1 MLTRR
6 RFTLAAAGAAG
17 LLSAPAV
24 LRAQTRP
31 VLRIG
36 LGPQQPTQAD
46 TKRVWEPIYTAICD
60 KIGFEAKIT
69 VANDWAGIS
78 TAIGNDHLDLAQMG
92 PWGCVLAK
100 INAGARPISM
110 MQIQG
115 RPFYKAIIVA
125 RPDLKLAK
133 FPEDAKGLSMQML
146 DVGSTSG
153 WLVPTHWMRARGIEP
168 KSYFGKY
175 AEGASAAAAQMATVN
190 GQVDLATGWDTH
202 RNTMIRNGTIKED
215 ANRVVWESDPLP
227 NEPIVV
233 RKGLPEDVAKKL
245 QDAFSNLNATEL
257 ASLPWPYSGFKAT
270 THEPYAVLET
280 MGRDLG
286 VIKSS

>member
-6 RFTLAAAGAAG
+6 RFTSAAVGAAG
-17 LLSAPAV
+17 LLAAPAV

-60 KIGFEAKIT
+60 KIGYEAKIT

-92 PWGCVLAK
+92 PWGYVLAK

-125 RPDLKLAK
+125 RPDLTLGK
-133 FPEDAKGLSMQML
+133 FPEDAKGMSMQML

-153 WLVPTHWMRARGIEP
+153 WLVPTHWLRAKGMEP
-168 KSYFGKY
+168 KTYFGKY

-233 RKGLPEDVAKKL
+233 RKGMPDDLAKKL
-245 QDAFSNLNATEL
+245 QDAFNNLNATEL

>member
-6 RFTLAAAGAAG
+6 RFTSATVGAAG
-17 LLSAPAV
+17 LLAAPAV

-69 VANDWAGIS
+69 VANDWAGIA

-92 PWGCVLAK
+92 PWGYVLAK

-125 RPDLKLAK
+125 RPDLKLVK
-133 FPEDAKGLSMQML
+133 FPEDAKGMSMQML

-153 WLVPTHWMRARGIEP
+153 WLVPTHWLRAKGMEP
-168 KSYFGKY
+168 KTYFSKY
-175 AEGASAAAAQMATVN
+175 AEGASAAAAQMATAN

-233 RKGLPEDVAKKL
+233 RKGLPDDVAAKL
-245 QDAFSNLNATEL
+245 QDAFNNLNATEL

>member
-6 RFTLAAAGAAG
+6 RFTFAAAGAAG
-17 LLSAPAV
+17 LLAAPAV

-60 KIGFEAKIT
+60 KIGYEAKIT

-92 PWGCVLAK
+92 PWGYVLAK

-125 RPDLKLAK
+125 RPDLKLTR
-133 FPEDAKGLSMQML
+133 FPEDAKGMSMQML

-153 WLVPTHWMRARGIEP
+153 WLVPTHWLRARGLEP
-168 KSYFGKY
+168 KTFFGKY
-175 AEGASAAAAQMATVN
+175 AEGASAAAAQMATAN

-233 RKGLPEDVAKKL
+233 RKGLPEDLAKKL
-245 QDAFSNLNATEL
+245 QDAFANLNATEL
-257 ASLPWPYSGFKAT
+257 ASLPWPYSGFKST
-270 THEPYAVLET
+270 THEPYAVLEA

>member
-6 RFTLAAAGAAG
+6 RFTSAAVGAAG
-17 LLSAPAV
+17 LLAAPAV

-69 VANDWAGIS
+69 VANDWAGIA

-92 PWGCVLAK
+92 PWGYVLAK

-133 FPEDAKGLSMQML
+133 FPEDAKGMSMQML

-153 WLVPTHWMRARGIEP
+153 WLVPTHWLRAKGMEP
-168 KSYFGKY
+168 KTYFGKY
-175 AEGASAAAAQMATVN
+175 AEGASAAAAQMATAN

-233 RKGLPEDVAKKL
+233 RKGLPDDVAAKL
-245 QDAFSNLNATEL
+245 QDAFNNLNATEL

>member
-17 LLSAPAV
+17 LLAAPAV

-92 PWGCVLAK
+92 PWGYVLAK

-133 FPEDAKGLSMQML
+133 FPEDAKGMSMQML

-153 WLVPTHWMRARGIEP
+153 WLVPTHWLRAKGLEP
-168 KSYFGKY
+168 KTYFGKY
-175 AEGASAAAAQMATVN
+175 AEGASAAAAQMATAN

-245 QDAFSNLNATEL
+245 QDAFSNLNTTEL

>member
-17 LLSAPAV
+17 LLAAPAV

-92 PWGCVLAK
+92 PWGYVLAK

-125 RPDLKLAK
+125 RPDLKLGK
-133 FPEDAKGLSMQML
+133 FPEDAKGMSMQML

-153 WLVPTHWMRARGIEP
+153 WLVPTHWLRAKGLEP
-168 KSYFGKY
+168 KTYFGKY
-175 AEGASAAAAQMATVN
+175 AEGASAAAAQMATAN

-245 QDAFSNLNATEL
+245 QDAFSNLNTTEL